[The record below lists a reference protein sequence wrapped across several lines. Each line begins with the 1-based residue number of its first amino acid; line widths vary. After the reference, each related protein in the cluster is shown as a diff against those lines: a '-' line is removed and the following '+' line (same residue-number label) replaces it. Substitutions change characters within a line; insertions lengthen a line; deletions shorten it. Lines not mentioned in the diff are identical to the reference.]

1 MPLNL
6 PPEATKAEQRYREA
20 RSPDE
25 KIAALQEFMSLIPK
39 HKGTDHL
46 RADLRRKLAQL
57 QDASKS
63 KKGVSR
69 HTSAFRID
77 REGAGQAAVVG
88 LPNTGKSALVRTLTS
103 AEPEVSPSPYST
115 WEPTPGMMLIDDVQ
129 VQLIDT
135 PPLSRDFSEAELFD
149 LIRRADLILLL
160 VDLQT
165 TPLQHLEE
173 GIAILEAQRI
183 VPAHLQGRYSEEEA
197 YRLRFVPFLV
207 VVNKV
212 DDDESDELYEI
223 FCALL
228 EDDWPLVPV
237 SAETGRNLEAL
248 KQAVFKALKIIRIY
262 SKKPG
267 EKPDLGAPFVIHE
280 GATLEEFA
288 GSVHRDFYEQLKTAR
303 IWGQDV
309 YDGQMVARDHVLH
322 DGDIVELH
330 I

>member
-20 RSPDE
+20 RAPDE

-57 QDASKS
+57 QDASKG

-69 HTSAFRID
+69 HTSAFHID
-77 REGAGQAAVVG
+77 REGGGQVAVVG
-88 LPNTGKSALVRTLTS
+88 LPNTGKSALVRALTS

-115 WEPTPGMMLIDDVQ
+115 WEPTPGMMPIDDIQ

-135 PPLSRDFSEAELFD
+135 PPLSRDISEIELFD
-149 LIRRADLILLL
+149 LIRRADLVLLL

-165 TPLQHLEE
+165 MPLQHLEE
-173 GIAILEAQRI
+173 GIAILEEQRI
-183 VPAHLQGRYSEEEA
+183 VPACLQGRYSEEESL
-197 YRLRFVPFLV
+197 RLSFVPFV
-207 VVNKV
+207 VAVNKV
-212 DDDESDELYEI
+212 DDEESDELYEI

-228 EDDWPLVPV
+228 EDAWPLVPV
-237 SAETGRNLEAL
+237 SATTGRNLDAL
-248 KQAVFKALKIIRIY
+248 KQAVFQALKIMRIY

-267 EKPDLGAPFVIHE
+267 ERPDLEAPFVMPE
-280 GATLEEFA
+280 GATVEEFA

-303 IWGQDV
+303 VWGTAV
-309 YDGQMVARDHVLH
+309 YDGQMVGRDHVLH